1 MRKIKKEKIVSY
13 QNQLLILAL
22 FPILSLVTALV
33 FGGSSLTEFYIKI
46 LKHPGILITDY
57 MEIGDLYSALF
68 NLAMVSFT
76 NLFIIYRLKLP
87 INGLIFA
94 AYFVSM
100 GFSTFG
106 KTPLNILPI
115 YFGGLLYCRH
125 EKINFKNIFGIM
137 MFSSG
142 MAPLVSFLMFNTNI
156 DTHYAFLIAI
166 AAGICTGF
174 VMPPLSSHMLKFH
187 EGYNLYNVGFTGG
200 ILGNIFASLL
210 RGRGIEID
218 SQYNL
223 SYAYDME
230 IKILLTFAFCIYIFI
245 GYYINRNTFNGYDSL
260 VTTGGRLLSDYIL
273 TEGLGLSLMNAG
285 ILGLLSLGLVS
296 FLNTPLNGALIAG
309 IFTVFGFGA
318 FGKHPINCIPVV
330 LGVLL
335 ASMFKVW
342 EYDSFNVA
350 LSALF
355 ATTLAPVAG
364 VFGPVM
370 GLFAGFLHLFVV
382 NNVGYLHGGINLYN
396 NGFSGGMIGGVLI
409 PIIHKFKLGEKFR

>member
-1 MRKIKKEKIVSY
+1 MRKIKKEKNISY
-13 QNQLLILAL
+13 INKIYILSFFPVLAL
-22 FPILSLVTALV
+22 MTAV
-33 FGGSSLTEFYIKI
+33 IFGRENLLNLYIQI

-57 MEIGDLYSALF
+57 MQIGDLYSALF
-68 NLAMVSFT
+68 NLSLVSFI
-76 NLFIIYRLKLP
+76 NLAIIYYLKLP
-87 INGLIFA
+87 INGLVFA

-125 EKINFKNIFGIM
+125 EKISFKNIFGIM

-142 MAPLVSFLMFNTNI
+142 MAPLVSFLMFNINI
-156 DTHYAFLIAI
+156 APGYSVLLAVGGGVSIGFL
-166 AAGICTGF
+166 
-174 VMPPLSSHMLKFH
+174 MPPLSSHMLKFH
-187 EGYNLYNVGFTGG
+187 DGYNLYNVGFTGG
-200 ILGNIFASLL
+200 ILGNIFASLI
-210 RGRGIEID
+210 RGRGLEID

-223 SYAYDME
+223 SYMYDFE
-230 IKILLTFAFCIYIFI
+230 IKLLLTATFCIYIFI
-245 GYYINRNTFNGYDSL
+245 GYYINRNSFSGYDNL

-273 TEGLGLSLMNAG
+273 TEGFGISLMNSG
-285 ILGLLSLGLVS
+285 ILGLLALGLIS

-309 IFTVFGFGA
+309 VFTVFGFGA

-335 ASMFKVW
+335 ASFVKVW

-364 VFGPVM
+364 VYGPIM
-370 GLFAGFLHLFVV
+370 GVVAGFLHLFVV
-382 NNVGYLHGGINLYN
+382 NNVGYLHGGMNLYN

-409 PIIHKFKLGEKFR
+409 PVIHKFKLGEKFR